1 MTNNIRRNE
10 KIYLQQVG
18 DNKYS
23 VIDKLGNTLL
33 ACNDNYSIYFKNVN
47 FKNNGIIEARY
58 LGVATSTLVDSHCLD
73 AMYTDEGWMC
83 NGKKLSTA
91 RMVAVTNGIETK
103 VVVKDN

>member
-1 MTNNIRRNE
+1 MTNTIRRNE

-58 LGVATSTLVDSHCLD
+58 LGVSTSTLVDSH
-73 AMYTDEGWMC
+73 WMC
-83 NGKKLSTA
+83 NGKKLATA
-91 RMVAVTNGIETK
+91 RMVSVTNGIETK
-103 VVVKDN
+103 VVVKDE